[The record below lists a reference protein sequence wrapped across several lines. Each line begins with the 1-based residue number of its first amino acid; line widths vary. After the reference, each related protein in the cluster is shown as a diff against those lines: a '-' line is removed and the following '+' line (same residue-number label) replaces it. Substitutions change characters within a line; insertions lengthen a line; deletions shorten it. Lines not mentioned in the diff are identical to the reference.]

1 VPTLPPLSVNV
12 GESICYCTDFFN
24 ILLIGGLEDISFGS
38 LGRNNYHHYH
48 SPLLF
53 KAVIYLALTT
63 ALTLSPS
70 ASLPPFHPPP
80 FLSYFAD
87 SSLLGIALPPNFAW
101 A

>member
-1 VPTLPPLSVNV
+1 ML
-12 GESICYCTDFFN
+12 ESPFIIVLIFIY

-38 LGRNNYHHYH
+38 LDRNNYHHYH

-87 SSLLGIALPPNFAW
+87 SSLLGIALPPNFSW